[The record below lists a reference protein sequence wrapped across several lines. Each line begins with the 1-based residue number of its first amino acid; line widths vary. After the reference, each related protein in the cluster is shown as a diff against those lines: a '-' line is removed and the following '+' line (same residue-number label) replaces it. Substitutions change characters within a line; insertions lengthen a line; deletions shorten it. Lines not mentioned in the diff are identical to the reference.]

1 MVTDP
6 PLPLIAIRPSSIIIA
21 LVKLFFV
28 PIKILSNAKRIS
40 FADEQSQQLEGDRMM
55 YDLEKKSWV
64 LLKKDN
70 QNDKIE
76 INKRVKTILK
86 TLKKNTDE

>member
-1 MVTDP
+1 MKGHRQKKVLDENYLGLSLSTY
-6 PLPLIAIRPSSIIIA
+6 LP
-21 LVKLFFV
+21 KMHEHTYQE
-28 PIKILSNAKRIS
+28 KH
-40 FADEQSQQLEGDRMM
+40 
-55 YDLEKKSWV
+55 DLEKKSWV

-86 TLKKNTDE
+86 TIKKNTDE

>member
-1 MVTDP
+1 
-6 PLPLIAIRPSSIIIA
+6 
-21 LVKLFFV
+21 
-28 PIKILSNAKRIS
+28 
-40 FADEQSQQLEGDRMM
+40 M